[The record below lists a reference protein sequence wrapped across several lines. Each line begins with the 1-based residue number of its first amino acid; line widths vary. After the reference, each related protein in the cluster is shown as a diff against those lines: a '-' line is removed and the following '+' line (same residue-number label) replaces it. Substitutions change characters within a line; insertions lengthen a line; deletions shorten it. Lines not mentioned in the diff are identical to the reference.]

1 MPLPLLCPLPGVPLA
16 YSLPEAEDSAG
27 RVWPGAERGGGA
39 GLCAAPEDVC
49 E

>member
-1 MPLPLLCPLPGVPLA
+1 MLLLLLCPLPGVPLA

-27 RVWPGAERGGGA
+27 RVRPGAERGGGA
-39 GLCAAPEDVC
+39 RLCPALAGVC